1 MSDEKRLDSPTI
13 RNTFLYE
20 LINHRVDLDIIAIQ
34 YAKRKGLA

>member
-1 MSDEKRLDSPTI
+1 
-13 RNTFLYE
+13 LYE